1 MVGLGKNVRLSLL
14 IILSGII
21 SFPFDSFS
29 ISSQVVLKNLFTVQK
44 YSALNTGAKEFYLS
58 ENEKHIIGLCNLVRY
73 DPKAFVSEI
82 IISSGYDTS
91 NEEISGLIKE
101 LKSRKS
107 VFPLMPAFSLFKSAL
122 GHAKDMGFNGLSG
135 HNSSDGKTFDQRIQQ
150 FFPSNTGFEENY
162 YEGSGDPIEIVMN
175 FLLAKNE
182 NGMRYKNNIFDETIH
197 YIGISIQP
205 HRSKCS
211 NAVIDFA
218 KKPNIPVASTKR
230 KPGVEV
236 YWKDCPTGTKIST
249 RRKSGGFS
257 LSSIFGGRK

>member
-1 MVGLGKNVRLSLL
+1 MVGLGKNVRFSLL

-122 GHAKDMGFNGLSG
+122 G
-135 HNSSDGKTFDQRIQQ
+135 TQRIWDLMDFQVIIAQTEKHLTKEFSNSFHQTPVLKKIITKVPGTQ
-150 FFPSNTGFEENY
+150 FK
-162 YEGSGDPIEIVMN
+162 
-175 FLLAKNE
+175 L
-182 NGMRYKNNIFDETIH
+182 
-197 YIGISIQP
+197 
-205 HRSKCS
+205 
-211 NAVIDFA
+211 
-218 KKPNIPVASTKR
+218 
-230 KPGVEV
+230 
-236 YWKDCPTGTKIST
+236 
-249 RRKSGGFS
+249 
-257 LSSIFGGRK
+257 